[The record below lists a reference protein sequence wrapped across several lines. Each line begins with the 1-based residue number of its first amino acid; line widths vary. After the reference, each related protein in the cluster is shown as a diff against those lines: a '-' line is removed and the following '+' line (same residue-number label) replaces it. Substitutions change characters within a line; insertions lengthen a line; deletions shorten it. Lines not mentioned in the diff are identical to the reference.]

1 MIVLNSCLCHPEHKQ
16 DLDYSHTI
24 IIYTIKNLIWRL
36 RMEEK
41 KRKFA
46 VPHTFVILLAVV
58 ILVAILS
65 FIMPA
70 GVYDR
75 IQDPNTGRTIVDV
88 TSFHFV
94 ENQPVGP
101 WGILKAIPTA
111 MADASS
117 IIFFVLILGGS
128 FTIIEKT
135 GAVNTGMSAA
145 IERLKGHDNIIIPL
159 IMFLMSILGFTI
171 GAAEEVV
178 VFVPI
183 AIMLARGFGYDDVVG
198 VAMVS
203 TGAAVGFSGGM
214 LNPFTTG
221 VAQGIA
227 ELPLYSGMGFRIAGY
242 IIFYLIAVWHVMKYA
257 NKVKADPKNSVL
269 YGVDRG
275 GSEVK
280 QEDFGE
286 FSTRHKLV
294 LLGFVVGLV
303 VMIYGVMEHDW
314 YITEIAAV
322 FLGSG
327 IICGAIGGLGPSK
340 MATAFIEGAKGILF
354 GALVV
359 GVARTILIVLQQGVI
374 LDSIIYFIA
383 KALETLP
390 TQVTAIGMF
399 IANSVI
405 NFFIPS
411 GSGQAA
417 TMVPIMAPLA
427 DVLNITRQ
435 TAVLAVT
442 YGDAF
447 SNQIIPTSGAL
458 MAVIAMA
465 NIPYDKWLKFNWKL
479 VAWWSV
485 AGIVLIGIADTI
497 KLGPF

>member
-1 MIVLNSCLCHPEHKQ
+1 M
-16 DLDYSHTI
+16 
-24 IIYTIKNLIWRL
+24 
-36 RMEEK
+36 EK
-41 KRKFA
+41 KKRRFA

-58 ILVAILS
+58 IFVAILS

-70 GVYDR
+70 GVYER
-75 IQDPNTGRTIVDV
+75 IEDPNTGRTIVDV

-94 ENQPVGP
+94 DNEPVGP
-101 WGILKAIPTA
+101 WGVLKAIPTA
-111 MADASS
+111 MSDAAS
-117 IIFFVLILGGS
+117 IIFFILILGGS
-128 FTIIEKT
+128 FAMIEKT

-145 IERLKGHDNIIIPL
+145 IEKLKGRDNVIIPL
-159 IMFLMSILGFTI
+159 IMLLMSILGFTI
-171 GAAEEVV
+171 GAAEEVIA
-178 VFVPI
+178 FVPI
-183 AIMLARGFGYDDVVG
+183 AVMLARGFGYDDVVG

-203 TGAAVGFSGGM
+203 TGAAVGFAGGM

-227 ELPLYSGMGFRIAGY
+227 ELPLYSGLGFRIAGY
-242 IIFYLIAVWHVMKYA
+242 AVFYITSVWYVMRYA
-257 NKVKADPKNSVL
+257 KKVKADPKESVL

-275 GSEVK
+275 DTSLE
-280 QEDFGE
+280 QEDYGE
-286 FSTRHKLV
+286 FTGQHKLV
-294 LLGFVVGLV
+294 LLSFVIGLGI
-303 VMIYGVMEHDW
+303 MIYGVMEYGW
-314 YITEIAAV
+314 YINEIAAI
-322 FLGSG
+322 FLGTG
-327 IICGAIGGLGPSK
+327 IVCAAIGGLMPSK
-340 MATAFIEGAKGILF
+340 MAVAFIKGAKGILF

-383 KALETLP
+383 KALESLP
-390 TQVTAIGMF
+390 TQITAMGMF

-417 TMVPIMAPLA
+417 TMIPIMAPLA
-427 DVLNITRQ
+427 DVLDITRQ

-465 NIPYDKWLKFNWKL
+465 NIPYDKWLKYNWKL
-479 VAWWSV
+479 VALWSV
-485 AGIVLIGIADTI
+485 AGIILIGIADTI